1 MIWFAIVACLVI
13 SFTFSGIESGV
24 LSVNRVRLRH
34 YALKGEQAALQLD
47 ALLTRIERLMI
58 TVILVTNTMN
68 VLAVAL
74 IYEEFTRWLGSLGAV
89 LSVVVLLPVFVVV
102 LEFLPKAIFRQF
114 PYRTLVVFARILTF
128 THLLLG
134 PLVSAG
140 AWVLR
145 PAFRANREPRRRGL
159 VGIEE
164 LKRVVADSGER
175 GQMTEQERAFI
186 QNVIEFREAKVRDVM
201 LRTEQGTS
209 VTPETSVAEVL
220 DLARQTVADRF
231 PVVERSGEVSGIVR
245 VFDLLRDDVRAG
257 RAKSYAR
264 RPVTVAAD
272 ERAIEALRRLRA
284 ARMQL
289 GIVLNADGRTAGTV
303 HTEALVRRLLAG
315 RA

>member
-1 MIWFAIVACLVI
+1 MIWFAIAACLVI

-24 LSVNRVRLRH
+24 LSVNRVRVRH
-34 YALKGEQAALQLD
+34 YALRGEQAALQLD
-47 ALLTRIERLMI
+47 ALVGRIERLMI
-58 TVILVTNTMN
+58 TVVLVTNAMN

-74 IYEEFTRWLGSLGAV
+74 IYSEFTRWLGSLGAV

-114 PYRTLVVFARILTF
+114 PYRTLVVFARILTV
-128 THLLLG
+128 THWVLG
-134 PLVSAG
+134 PLVNAG

-145 PAFRANREPRRRGL
+145 PVFRAGREPRRRGL

-164 LKRVVADSGER
+164 LKRVVADSAER
-175 GQMTEQERAFI
+175 GQMTEPERAFI

-201 LRTEQGTS
+201 LRTEQSET
-209 VTPETSVAEVL
+209 VTPGTTVPEVL
-220 DLARQTVADRF
+220 DLARRTVADRF
-231 PVVERSGEVSGIVR
+231 PVVEEDGDVSGVVR
-245 VFDLLRDDVRAG
+245 VFDLLRDDVRVG

-264 RPVTVAAD
+264 RVVTVAAD
-272 ERAIEALRRLRA
+272 ERAIEALRKLRA

-289 GIVLNADGRTAGTV
+289 GIVVSAEGRPTGTV

-315 RA
+315 RS